1 MTVFV
6 PLADIDGAAVEALL
20 DRAFGTDRHGR
31 TAYKVRGS
39 VAPIAPLSFAALD
52 GTALIG
58 TIQCWPVVL
67 SGDDGSTYP
76 LVMIGPVAVE
86 PGRQRD
92 GIGRQLM
99 TRALDA
105 AAAQGLDGA
114 LMLIGD
120 PEYYARFFTF
130 NATRTGGWRL
140 PGPVERH
147 RLLARGAD
155 VPAVAGMLGPATTS
169 AATVEAARA

>member
-20 DRAFGTDRHGR
+20 DRAFGPDRHGR
-31 TAYKVRGS
+31 TAYKVRGNA
-39 VAPIAPLSFAALD
+39 APIAPLSFAALD
-52 GTALIG
+52 GATLIG

-67 SGDDGSTYP
+67 RGDEGTAHP

-99 TRALDA
+99 TQALDA

-120 PEYYARFFTF
+120 PEYYGRFFAF
-130 NATRTGGWRL
+130 DATRTGGWRL

-155 VPAVAGMLGPATTS
+155 VPAIAGILGPAT
-169 AATVEAARA
+169 AAAAAVGAARA